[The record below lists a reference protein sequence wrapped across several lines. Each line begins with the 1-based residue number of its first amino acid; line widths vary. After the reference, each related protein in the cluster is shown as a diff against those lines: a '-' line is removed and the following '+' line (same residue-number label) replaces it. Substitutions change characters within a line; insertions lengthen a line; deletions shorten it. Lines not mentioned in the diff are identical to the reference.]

1 MAVLLPYLQRHW
13 PCIFVVSVSLYTT
26 SFSLR
31 GGYFRQLLTTDEID
45 NPEYSHIFAYTVLAI
60 SIAIDLQ
67 RIHVAFKPSTRTAQF
82 AFNLWLVGATVGYFF
97 VAFGEI
103 LSYFVPLPKNNEPT
117 VINNESTTTK
127 ASIAP
132 VELASLSS
140 QLVEFAFHMLL
151 GFGLKTILNQ
161 RRLSDLQQEHQ
172 WHRHHHLTVV
182 NKDLP
187 LPTPVASA
195 SSAEGFKTEAEL
207 HRLRLRVP
215 TWPRVLVAI
224 WFLWLIAEGVEH
236 VLHLSE
242 HISELT
248 QAFAGFYVLY
258 HKSLILTQW
267 LFYSICASTAYQV
280 ITTTWWFWKLDH
292 TDILD
297 TMTLWSI

>member
-1 MAVLLPYLQRHW
+1 MLAQP
-13 PCIFVVSVSLYTT
+13 S
-26 SFSLR
+26 
-31 GGYFRQLLTTDEID
+31 DEID

-67 RIHVAFKPSTRTAQF
+67 RIHVAFKPSTRTAQS

-103 LSYFVPLPKNNEPT
+103 LLYFVPLPKDNEPA
-117 VINNESTTTK
+117 VINNESTATK

-132 VELASLSS
+132 VEPASLLS

-161 RRLSDLQQEHQ
+161 RRLMDLQQEYQ
-172 WHRHHHLTVV
+172 WHRHRHLVVV

-215 TWPRVLVAI
+215 TWPRLLVAI

-242 HISELT
+242 HISGREQAGLLLELT
-248 QAFAGFYVLY
+248 QAIAGFYILY

-267 LFYSICASTAYQV
+267 LFYSICASNAYQA
-280 ITTTWWFWKLDH
+280 ITTTWWFWKLANTGT
-292 TDILD
+292 TDPMIPEEVQ
-297 TMTLWSI
+297 MRVM